1 MTDFLRQ
8 LAQCVGESRIVRAP
22 EKLAAY
28 TADTR
33 ARYASECIGVALP
46 GDAQQVA
53 EVVRCCAAH
62 RVGIV
67 PQGGNTGVV
76 GGAVA
81 HRKQLIVNLARMNQP
96 PAVDALNYTMTAQ
109 AGCILADIQ
118 RAAGA
123 HQRFFPL
130 SLGAQ
135 GSCQIGGNLATNAG
149 GINVLHYGNARDLT
163 LGLEVVLADGRI
175 WDGMNSLRKNNSG
188 YDLRNLFIGSEGT
201 LGIITAATL
210 KLFPQPRA
218 RIVALV
224 GLRDADSALTLLDN
238 MRDASG
244 DRLVT
249 CELMSAMAVQS
260 AIKHI
265 AAQTDPMAGRHAWYV
280 LLAVNDIGGDVGDD
294 HTVRNA
300 IERRLA
306 DALARD
312 DLQDAVIA
320 ADETQAQKLLML
332 REYIVDAQQF
342 EGGSIKHD
350 VAVPVASVPE
360 FLRRA
365 ERAVLALLPNARPYP
380 YGHLGDG
387 NMHFNIS
394 QPIDMP
400 RDKFLARWDSVN
412 RVVHDIADELNGTF
426 SAEHGVGIAR
436 LDDMLRYKDEVSLD
450 LYRRVKAALDPQ
462 GLFNAGK
469 VNPPVDS

>member
-1 MTDFLRQ
+1 MI
-8 LAQCVGESRIVRAP
+8 CAP

-224 GLRDADSALTLLDN
+224 GLRDADAALTLLDN

-249 CELMSAMAVQS
+249 FELMSAMAVQS

-265 AAQTDPMAGRHAWYV
+265 AAQTDPMAARHAWYV
-280 LLAVNDIGGDVGDD
+280 LLAVNDVGDD
-294 HTVRNA
+294 NAVRNA

-365 ERAVLALLPNARPYP
+365 ERAVLTLLPNARPYP